1 MVSRDL
7 YTSTLMPRAERTTDE
22 TPRRAWD
29 RPLLWWSLAAGS
41 LLLGYADLARGGE
54 SIAPVLLVLGYCVLV
69 PVAILRG

>member
-7 YTSTLMPRAERTTDE
+7 YTSSLMPPTERTSDG
-22 TPRRAWD
+22 TPRRAFD
-29 RPLLWWSLAAGS
+29 RPLVWWSLAAAS

-54 SIAPVLLVLGYCVLV
+54 TIAPVLLVLGYCVLV

>member
-7 YTSTLMPRAERTTDE
+7 YTSTLMSKAERTSADSS
-22 TPRRAWD
+22 RRAFD
-29 RPLLWWSLAAGS
+29 RPLLWWSLAAAS

-54 SIAPVLLVLGYCVLV
+54 TIAPVLLVLGYCVLV